1 MMRFLEQFASD
12 SPSSGAT
19 SAGAAPSPMEAQTIL
34 DGLSDAVVVVDA
46 DSTLRYASRGWQ
58 TLSGDTQDNRHEE
71 MAADAQARVPSMPVT
86 HTPPRLRDALHP
98 ADQSRWDMLA
108 THITRRERPDCW
120 RLRVLGP
127 DHHYRWCEVRSQSL
141 SLASPWP
148 ATLTL
153 NDITERVQQEQI
165 DAANLRSLTR
175 LISGL
180 PAMVYRARNNR
191 YWSMEYISD
200 GCLSITG
207 LSAESLLDHPSITY
221 GEMIHPEDADRVWEQ
236 VQTALQAHVPFTLA
250 YRIRHRDGEVIR
262 VQEKGHGIYS
272 PDGTPLAVEG
282 IIFANDGDSTD
293 QAQG

>member
-1 MMRFLEQFASD
+1 MMRFLEQFASASIASIASTASTA
-12 SPSSGAT
+12 SPF
-19 SAGAAPSPMEAQTIL
+19 SAQAIL
-34 DGLSDAVVVVDA
+34 DGLSDAVLVVDA
-46 DSTLRYASRGWQ
+46 DSTLLYASRGWQ
-58 TLSGDTQDNRHEE
+58 ALSGRESGDAREDTPTATRTDGPGT
-71 MAADAQARVPSMPVT
+71 AAQ
-86 HTPPRLRDALHP
+86 RLRDALHP

-108 THITRRERPDCW
+108 RHVSRRERPDCW
-120 RLRVLGP
+120 RLRILGA

-153 NDITERVQQEQI
+153 HDISERVQQEQI

-175 LISGL
+175 LIKGL

-191 YWSMEYISD
+191 HWSMEYISD
-200 GCLSITG
+200 GCLAITG
-207 LSAESLLDHPSITY
+207 LSPQQLLDHPSLTY
-221 GEMIHPEDADRVWEQ
+221 GEMIHPEDADRVWDQ
-236 VQTALQAHVPFTLA
+236 VQAALEARTPFTLA

-282 IIFANDGDSTD
+282 IIFAVDTSDIPGVPPSTES
-293 QAQG
+293 